1 MGRLREKILP
11 SLRAALEKLEEN
23 AETIPH
29 EDSPNYLP
37 RWDFSQSQARYLSN
51 PESTESQPEVDRKST
66 GSRSESFIT
75 KKGQT
80 HNRSI
85 YEKSRSNLQLL
96 RRIARWWIRYYGLF
110 WSV

>member
-37 RWDFSQSQARYLSN
+37 RWDFSQSQAGYRI
-51 PESTESQPEVDRKST
+51 RKLT
-66 GSRSESFIT
+66 GSRPGISRNSTRYRLNSLIT
-75 KKGQT
+75 SKGQT
-80 HNRSI
+80 HNRSL

-96 RRIARWWIRYYGLF
+96 RRITRWWIRYYGLF
-110 WSV
+110 WLV

>member
-29 EDSPNYLP
+29 EDSPHYLP
-37 RWDFSQSQARYLSN
+37 RWDFSQSQARYRILTR
-51 PESTESQPEVDRKST
+51 PVIDRKLT
-66 GSRSESFIT
+66 GSRLENDGWIIS
-75 KKGQT
+75 KGQID
-80 HNRSI
+80 NCSL
-85 YEKSRSNLQLL
+85 YEKSRPNLQLL

-110 WSV
+110 WLV

>member
-11 SLRAALEKLEEN
+11 SLRAALDKLEEN

-51 PESTESQPEVDRKST
+51 PDRKSTGNPPEVDRKLA
-66 GSRSESFIT
+66 GS
-75 KKGQT
+75 
-80 HNRSI
+80 
-85 YEKSRSNLQLL
+85 
-96 RRIARWWIRYYGLF
+96 
-110 WSV
+110 

>member
-11 SLRAALEKLEEN
+11 SLRAALDKLEEN

-51 PESTESQPEVDRKST
+51 PRPLRRHRKFDRNST
-66 GSRSESFIT
+66 GSWPEVNKLES
-75 KKGQT
+75 
-80 HNRSI
+80 
-85 YEKSRSNLQLL
+85 
-96 RRIARWWIRYYGLF
+96 
-110 WSV
+110 